1 MSKSIM
7 SKSIHSSPDLQEKVP
22 PAARNRRQWTVV
34 TYDIADDKRRTK
46 IMKTLAGYG
55 QRVQYSVFECE
66 LRPADLAKLKQRLA
80 ALIVEAEDDIRFYAL
95 CDACV
100 KKITALGKA
109 QIHRHVS
116 FLIVKKGVGDS
127 E

>member
-1 MSKSIM
+1 MLKLTTD
-7 SKSIHSSPDLQEKVP
+7 PQDKVP

-34 TYDIADDKRRTK
+34 TYDIPDDKRRTK

-66 LRPADLAKLKQRLA
+66 LRPADLEKLKTALRN
-80 ALIVEAEDDIRFYAL
+80 LIVEAEDDIRFYPL
-95 CDACV
+95 CDTCV

-109 QIHRHVS
+109 QIHRHMS
-116 FLIVKKGVGDS
+116 FVIVKRGDGS
-127 E
+127 R

>member
-1 MSKSIM
+1 MLKQTTD
-7 SKSIHSSPDLQEKVP
+7 PQDKVP

-34 TYDIADDKRRTK
+34 TYDIPDDKRRTK

-66 LRPADLAKLKQRLA
+66 LRPTDLEKLKV
-80 ALIVEAEDDIRFYAL
+80 ALRKLLVEAEDDIRFYAL
-95 CDACV
+95 CDSCV

-116 FLIVKKGVGDS
+116 FLIVKRVNGS
-127 E
+127 Q